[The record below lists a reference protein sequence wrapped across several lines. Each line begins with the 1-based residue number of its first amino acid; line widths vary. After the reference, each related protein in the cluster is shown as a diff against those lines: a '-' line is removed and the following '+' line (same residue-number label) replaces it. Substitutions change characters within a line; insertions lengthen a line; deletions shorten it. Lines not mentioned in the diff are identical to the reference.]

1 MSQFNLDNLKEGL
14 GKLKKKLPKKWG
26 KTIKSFLSNAS
37 VAVTLLITLKS
48 NFWDKQEQ
56 DKTLEKIQSEQIETK
71 NIVEDMRTKINF
83 DDKLFQEIKEIS
95 EQKGA
100 AKKEAEILEREL
112 EKTRNL
118 ARECSNESQQLDIIL
133 TLNEISKEDRKIDKN
148 TSSWEWLKDDEVK
161 SKLHEIGK
169 KRERCKGR
177 SHCNNSGSSE
187 V

>member
-1 MSQFNLDNLKEGL
+1 
-14 GKLKKKLPKKWG
+14 
-26 KTIKSFLSNAS
+26 
-37 VAVTLLITLKS
+37 
-48 NFWDKQEQ
+48 
-56 DKTLEKIQSEQIETK
+56 
-71 NIVEDMRTKINF
+71 MRTKINF

-148 TSSWEWLKDDEVK
+148 TSSWE
-161 SKLHEIGK
+161 
-169 KRERCKGR
+169 
-177 SHCNNSGSSE
+177 
-187 V
+187 